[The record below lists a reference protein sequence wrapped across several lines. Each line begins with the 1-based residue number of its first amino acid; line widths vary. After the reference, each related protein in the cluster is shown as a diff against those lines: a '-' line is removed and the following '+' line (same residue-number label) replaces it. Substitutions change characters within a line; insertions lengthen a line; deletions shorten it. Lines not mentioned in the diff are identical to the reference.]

1 MYSRHKSTR
10 KGLKTPVNSVYNA
23 LVNHLKTPK
32 RHTKAAKSLPL
43 RRNQSTSFAMSRI
56 SIFNIILF
64 LVSFFSLT
72 SARAAT
78 NDSITVNGQVLDAF
92 THEALDSVR
101 IDVQPKEGIAE
112 VVGSPFFTFDV
123 SAETRE
129 YLGSSIEAF
138 PPKYRYDFKVPC
150 AGTYVLT
157 LSRRGYATQEV
168 EVKVPAR
175 QYGRKTREWEAKD
188 ILLLRSRERALGEA
202 VVTATKVMMVH
213 RGDTVVFNADYFE
226 LSQGSMLDELISRMP
241 GLEVK
246 EGGQIFYNGNRLSS
260 LLVNGKDFFSGD
272 PAIAL
277 QNLPAY
283 TVKEVKV
290 FHTASADER
299 FAKHKAPSLTG
310 RAGGGAEAPNTLDV
324 VLKKEYRHG
333 WITNYT
339 LAGGLPLERNPWNDA
354 KYLARLFALHY
365 GDRSRLGLFGN
376 FNNVN
381 NANAAN
387 LNGNW
392 SGSFTG
398 QGVAQTAWGGLLY
411 SINSK
416 DKNTNYDLDL
426 QAKHTTNDVERF
438 TSTTTFLP
446 SSNAY
451 RRSSSTSEQDATHLA
466 VNNKLEWK
474 GKDAELKLR
483 ANAAY
488 DNEHGDQ
495 HSRSAQFSADPEDAY
510 RGASLDSLFVGPS
523 SAHLA
528 QILTNSLEQ
537 SSMLRR
543 NAWEQITSAE
553 LSFRE
558 PLLGNNGSLKI
569 GSEYKG
575 RSDQKYE
582 HYDLRYNAT
591 SGRENDF
598 RNRYTTTPFNN
609 YHFTAAL
616 DYRLNNML
624 SEATA
629 RWLSL
634 GISYDAD
641 VKHQSGERQLYNLH
655 NLAESFS
662 PSSEGTGEVLPLG
675 TLPSMS
681 NWKAL
686 TLSTPDS
693 YESHGLN
700 LSHTLAPS
708 VGFVVPKFGSL
719 SLTPRVQFL
728 RNRYDDTR
736 SSDVADRAYSFFTPS
751 ARWQRLIM
759 TEKEGVSDRMY
770 LMFLTYNLNRTAP
783 EANLLLDIRDAAD
796 PLSINLGNS
805 ALKPSSTH
813 NLSAEWLYT
822 RDSREC
828 QFNFE
833 ANYSRTQNAVAMG
846 YSYNNITG
854 VYTHQPQNIPSPQ
867 SAPSPVGE
875 GGGRGRGAC
884 NWQASFNMRFS
895 RPLDKK
901 RLLHFYT
908 TLQGNYDNSVDLVN
922 AQLSEV
928 HNQGLSLHTSLSY
941 KPSKKVSIELWATPK
956 FQHAT
961 SDRPG
966 FIERNTWDLSYGPH
980 LSYRPTRDLT
990 LSTNLS
996 VHSRRGYDDATMND
1010 DEFIW
1015 NANVSY
1021 AFDFRHSS
1029 YKEKGKGPRPWS
1041 LRLEGF
1047 DLLHQLSNTRRVLN
1061 SQGITETWTNS
1072 LPSYVMLH
1080 LTYRWTKQPKRK

>member
-1 MYSRHKSTR
+1 MT
-10 KGLKTPVNSVYNA
+10 
-23 LVNHLKTPK
+23 HL
-32 RHTKAAKSLPL
+32 RFL
-43 RRNQSTSFAMSRI
+43 FA
-56 SIFNIILF
+56 F
-64 LVSFFSLT
+64 LVLLLASSSL
-72 SARAAT
+72 AAT
-78 NDSITVNGQVLDAF
+78 NDSISINGQVLDAF

-101 IDVQPKEGIAE
+101 IDVQAKDGVAE
-112 VVGSPFFTFDV
+112 VSGSPFFTYDV
-123 SAETRE
+123 VAEMRE
-129 YLGSSIEAF
+129 YLGSSIEAI
-138 PPKYRYDFKVPC
+138 PPSYRYDFKVPS
-150 AGTYVLT
+150 AGTYIFT

-188 ILLLRSRERALGEA
+188 ILLLRSRERALSEA

-241 GLEVK
+241 GLEIK
-246 EGGQIFYNGNRLSS
+246 EGGQIFYNGNLLSS

-290 FHTASADER
+290 FHTASAEER
-299 FAKHKAPSLTG
+299 FAKHKDEE
-310 RAGGGAEAPNTLDV
+310 RKAPNTLDV
-324 VLKKEYRHG
+324 VLKKEYSHG

-339 LAGGLPLERNPWNDA
+339 LAGGLPLERNPWNDE

-416 DKNTNYDLDL
+416 DKSTSYDLDL
-426 QAKHTTNDVERF
+426 QAKRTTNDVERF
-438 TSTTTFLP
+438 SSTTSFLP

-495 HSRSAQFSADPEDAY
+495 HSRSAQFSVDPEDAY

-523 SAHLA
+523 SARLA

-558 PLLGNNGSLKI
+558 PVLGNNGSLKI

-575 RSDQKYE
+575 RRDQKYE
-582 HYDLRYNAT
+582 HYDLKTRPQPLPE
-591 SGRENDF
+591 GRGEVTTPINGYS
-598 RNRYTTTPFNN
+598 RSVVSTPLPLGEGQGVGPMALNRYTTTPFSN
-609 YHFTAAL
+609 YHFSAAL
-616 DYRLNNML
+616 DYKLNNML

-629 RWLSL
+629 KWLSL
-634 GISYDAD
+634 GIGYNAD
-641 VKHQSGERQLYNLH
+641 VKRQAGDRQLYNLH
-655 NLAESFS
+655 NLTESFS

-675 TLPSMS
+675 TLPSMV
-681 NWKAL
+681 NWQAL
-686 TLSTPDS
+686 TLSAPDS
-693 YESHGLN
+693 YESHGLDA
-700 LSHTLAPS
+700 SHTLAPS
-708 VGFVVPKFGSL
+708 VGLITKKFGSL

-736 SSDVADRAYSFFTPS
+736 SSAVVNRAYSFFSPS

-759 TEKEGVSDRMY
+759 TESEGMADRMY
-770 LMFLTYNLNRTAP
+770 LMHLTYNLSHTAP
-783 EANLLLDIRDAAD
+783 EASLLLDIRDAAD

-805 ALKPSSTH
+805 ALQPSRAH

-828 QFNFE
+828 QFDIE

-846 YSYNNITG
+846 YSYNNTTG
-854 VYTHQPQNIPSPQ
+854 VYTHQPQN
-867 SAPSPVGE
+867 VDG
-875 GGGRGRGAC
+875 
-884 NWQASFNMRFS
+884 NWQASFKMRFS

-928 HNQGLSLHTSLSY
+928 HNQSLSLHTSLSY
-941 KPSKKVSIELWATPK
+941 KPSKKLSIELWATPK

-990 LSTNLS
+990 LSTHLS
-996 VHSRRGYDDATMND
+996 VHSRRGYDDASMND
-1010 DEFIW
+1010 DEFVW

-1021 AFDFRHSS
+1021 AFDFRRSS

-1041 LRLEGF
+1041 IRLEGF

-1061 SQGITETWTNS
+1061 SQGITETWTSS

-1080 LTYRWTKQPKRK
+1080 LTYRWNKQPKKR

>member
-1 MYSRHKSTR
+1 
-10 KGLKTPVNSVYNA
+10 
-23 LVNHLKTPK
+23 
-32 RHTKAAKSLPL
+32 
-43 RRNQSTSFAMSRI
+43 MSRI
-56 SIFNIILF
+56 AIFNILLF

-101 IDVQPKEGIAE
+101 IDVQAKEGVAE
-112 VVGSPFFTFDV
+112 VSDSPFFTFDV
-123 SAETRE
+123 SAEMRE
-129 YLGSSIEAF
+129 YLGSSIDAF
-138 PPKYRYDFKVPC
+138 PPRYRYEFKVPS

-168 EVKVPAR
+168 EIKVPAR
-175 QYGRKTREWEAKD
+175 QYSRKTREWEAKD
-188 ILLLRSRERALGEA
+188 ILLLRSRERALSEA

-241 GLEVK
+241 GLEIK
-246 EGGQIFYNGNRLSS
+246 EGGQIFYNGNLLNS

-299 FAKHKAPSLTG
+299 FAKHKD
-310 RAGGGAEAPNTLDV
+310 EEHKAPNTLDV
-324 VLKKEYRHG
+324 VLKKEYSHG

-339 LAGGLPLERNPWNDA
+339 LAGGLPLERNPWNDE
-354 KYLARLFALHY
+354 KYMARLFALHY

-381 NANAAN
+381 NASAAN

-398 QGVAQTAWGGLLY
+398 QGVTQTAWGGLLY

-416 DKNTNYDLDL
+416 DESTSYDLDL

-438 TSTTTFLP
+438 SSTTTFLP

-451 RRSSSTSEQDATHLA
+451 RRSSSTSEQDAMHLA

-488 DNEHGDQ
+488 DNERGDQ

-528 QILTNSLEQ
+528 EILTNRLEQ
-537 SSMLRR
+537 SSMQRR

-575 RSDQKYE
+575 RSDQKFE
-582 HYDLRYNAT
+582 HYDLRPPLAPRAGGTVTT
-591 SGRENDF
+591 SNVPPSTDVVTSPPARGAGGVAL
-598 RNRYTTTPFNN
+598 NRYTTTPFNN
-609 YHFTAAL
+609 YHFTADL

-629 RWLSL
+629 KWLSL
-634 GISYDAD
+634 RIGYNAD
-641 VKHQSGERQLYNLH
+641 VKHQSGDRQLYNLH
-655 NLAESFS
+655 NLAESAGLS
-662 PSSEGTGEVLPLG
+662 LG
-675 TLPSMS
+675 TLPSMT
-681 NWKAL
+681 NWQAL

-693 YESHGLN
+693 YESHGLSA
-700 LSHTLAPS
+700 SHTLAPS

-719 SLTPRVQFL
+719 SLTPLVQFL

-736 SSDVADRAYSFFTPS
+736 SEAAVNRAYSFFSPS

-770 LMFLTYNLNRTAP
+770 LMFLTYNLNHTAP
-783 EANLLLDIRDAAD
+783 EASLLLDIRDAAD

-833 ANYSRTQNAVAMG
+833 ADYSRTQNAVAMG

-854 VYTHQPQNIPSPQ
+854 VYTHQPQN
-867 SAPSPVGE
+867 VDG
-875 GGGRGRGAC
+875 
-884 NWQASFNMRFS
+884 NWQTSFKLTFQ

-901 RLLHFYT
+901 RRLDFYT
-908 TLQGNYDNSVDLVN
+908 ALQGNYDNSVDLVN

-941 KPSKKVSIELWATPK
+941 KPSKKVRIELWATPN

-966 FIERNTWDLSYGPH
+966 FTERNTWDLSYGPH
-980 LSYRPTRDLT
+980 LSYRPMRDLS

-1010 DEFIW
+1010 DEFVW
-1015 NANVSY
+1015 NVNAAYS
-1021 AFDFRHSS
+1021 FDFRRSS

-1080 LTYRWTKQPKRK
+1080 VSYKWNKQPKKK

>member
-1 MYSRHKSTR
+1 MQLDKPSTMKHLR
-10 KGLKTPVNSVYNA
+10 FLFA
-23 LVNHLKTPK
+23 LL
-32 RHTKAAKSLPL
+32 AL
-43 RRNQSTSFAMSRI
+43 
-56 SIFNIILF
+56 IL
-64 LVSFFSLT
+64 VP

-101 IDVQPKEGIAE
+101 IDVQAKDGVAE
-112 VVGSPFFTFDV
+112 VSGSPFFTYDV
-123 SAETRE
+123 VAEMRE
-129 YLGSSIEAF
+129 YLGGTIDTF
-138 PPKYRYDFKVPC
+138 TPRYRYDFKVPS
-150 AGTYVLT
+150 AGTYVFT

-175 QYGRKTREWEAKD
+175 QYGRKTREWEPKD
-188 ILLLRSRERALGEA
+188 ILLLRSHERVLGEA
-202 VVTATKVMMVH
+202 VVQATKVMMVH

-241 GLEVK
+241 GLEIK
-246 EGGQIFYNGNRLSS
+246 EGGQIFYNGNRLNS

-290 FHTASADER
+290 FHTASAEER
-299 FAKHKAPSLTG
+299 FAKHKDEEHNS
-310 RAGGGAEAPNTLDV
+310 PNTLDV
-324 VLKKEYRHG
+324 VLKKEYCHG

-339 LAGGLPLERNPWNDA
+339 LAGGLPLERNPWNDE

-365 GDRSRLGLFGN
+365 GNRSRLGLFGN

-387 LNGNW
+387 TNGNW

-416 DKNTNYDLDL
+416 DKSTSYDLDL
-426 QAKHTTNDVERF
+426 QAKHTSNDVDRF
-438 TSTTTFLP
+438 TSTTSFLP
-446 SSNAY
+446 SASTY
-451 RRSSSTSEQDATHLA
+451 RRSYSTSEQDTKHFA

-483 ANAAY
+483 ANAAC
-488 DNEHGDQ
+488 DSERGDY
-495 HSRSAQFSADPEDAY
+495 HLRSAQFESDPEDAY

-528 QILTNSLEQ
+528 QILTNRLEQ

-543 NAWEQITSAE
+543 NTWEQITSAE

-558 PLLGNNGSLKI
+558 PVFGNNGSLKI

-591 SGRENDF
+591 SGREDDY
-598 RNRYTTTPFNN
+598 RNRYTTTPFSD
-609 YHFTAAL
+609 YHFSADL
-616 DYRLNNML
+616 NYKLNNML
-624 SEATA
+624 SEAA
-629 RWLSL
+629 AKWLWL
-634 GISYDAD
+634 GIGYNAD
-641 VKHQSGERQLYNLH
+641 VKHKSGDRQLYNLH
-655 NLAESFS
+655 NLAESA
-662 PSSEGTGEVLPLG
+662 GLTLG
-675 TLPSMS
+675 TLPSMA

-686 TLSTPDS
+686 TLSAPDS
-693 YESHGLN
+693 YESHGLKVN
-700 LSHTLAPS
+700 HTLAPRIIL
-708 VGFVVPKFGSL
+708 GNGTKMHGAL
-719 SLTPRVQFL
+719 SLTPRMQFIRQSYYDSRAADSPL
-728 RNRYDDTR
+728 NRVVGRYN
-736 SSDVADRAYSFFTPS
+736 FFTPN
-751 ARWQRLIM
+751 ARWSRSIM
-759 TEKEGVSDRMY
+759 KESEDMLDQLHIFAVN
-770 LMFLTYNLNRTAP
+770 YNLSRTAP

-796 PLSINLGNS
+796 PLSITLGNS
-805 ALKPSSTH
+805 TLRPSSTH
-813 NLSAEWLYT
+813 DLSASWLYN

-828 QFNFE
+828 NADFE
-833 ANYSRTQNAVAMG
+833 VSYSRTRDAVAMG

-854 VYTHQPQNIPSPQ
+854 VYTHQPQN
-867 SAPSPVGE
+867 VDG
-875 GGGRGRGAC
+875 
-884 NWQASFNMRFS
+884 NWQTSFNMRFS
-895 RPLDKK
+895 RPLGKK
-901 RLLHFYT
+901 RLLR
-908 TLQGNYDNSVDLVN
+908 LNAELRGNYDNSVDLVN

-928 HNQGLSLHTSLSY
+928 HNQSLTFHTNLSY
-941 KPSKKVSIELWATPK
+941 KPCKKVSIELSATPN

-966 FIERNTWDLSYGPH
+966 FTERNTWDLSYGPWF
-980 LSYRPTRDLT
+980 SYRPMRDLSLAT
-990 LSTNLS
+990 SLRI
-996 VHSRRGYDDATMND
+996 HSRRGYDDASMND
-1010 DEFIW
+1010 DEFVW
-1015 NANVSY
+1015 NANATY
-1021 AFDFRHSS
+1021 AFDFRRSAYRS
-1029 YKEKGKGPRPWS
+1029 FPNGEGGGRGRKGARPWS

-1061 SQGITETWTNS
+1061 AQGITETWTNS

-1080 LTYRWTKQPKRK
+1080 LTYRWRSAR

>member
-1 MYSRHKSTR
+1 
-10 KGLKTPVNSVYNA
+10 
-23 LVNHLKTPK
+23 
-32 RHTKAAKSLPL
+32 
-43 RRNQSTSFAMSRI
+43 MSRI
-56 SIFNIILF
+56 AIFNILLF

-78 NDSITVNGQVLDAF
+78 NDSITVSGKVLDAF

-101 IDVQPKEGIAE
+101 IDVQLKEGIAE
-112 VVGSPFFTFDV
+112 VFGSPFFTYDV
-123 SAETRE
+123 VAEMRE
-129 YLGSSIEAF
+129 MYGMDIYTCPPEIGYQFKLPTSGS
-138 PPKYRYDFKVPC
+138 
-150 AGTYVLT
+150 YVLT

-168 EVKVPAR
+168 EIKVPAR

-188 ILLLRSRERALGEA
+188 ILLLRSRERALSEA

-241 GLEVK
+241 GLEIK

-299 FAKHKAPSLTG
+299 FAKHKD
-310 RAGGGAEAPNTLDV
+310 EEHKAPNTLDV
-324 VLKKEYRHG
+324 VLKKEYSHG
-333 WITNYT
+333 WITNYV
-339 LAGGLPLERNPWNDA
+339 LAGTPLSPRAGGKDTSSAQGDSNAAVSSSPRSGGLRGG
-354 KYLARLFALHY
+354 ARLFALHY
-365 GDRSRLGLFGN
+365 GNRSRLGVFGN

-381 NANAAN
+381 DGNHAN
-387 LNGNW
+387 LQGNW
-392 SGSFTG
+392 SGGTSN
-398 QGVAQTAWGGLLY
+398 QGNQKTAWGGLLY

-426 QAKHTTNDVERF
+426 QVKHTSNDVERF
-438 TSTTTFLP
+438 TSTTSFFAGQSVTLRDAERLH

-488 DNEHGDQ
+488 DSERGDQ

-510 RGASLDSLFVGPS
+510 RGATLDSLFVGPS
-523 SAHLA
+523 SAHLT
-528 QILTNSLEQ
+528 QILTNRLEQ

-543 NAWEQITSAE
+543 NTWEQITSAE

-558 PLLGNNGSLKI
+558 PILGNNGSLKI

-582 HYDLRYNAT
+582 HYDLETRPQPLPE
-591 SGRENDF
+591 GRGEVTTPINGYS
-598 RNRYTTTPFNN
+598 RSVVSTPLPLGEGQGVGPMALNRHTTTPFSN
-609 YHFTAAL
+609 YHFSAAL
-616 DYRLNNML
+616 DYKLNNML

-629 RWLSL
+629 KWLSL
-634 GISYDAD
+634 GIGYNAD
-641 VKHQSGERQLYNLH
+641 VKHQSGDRQLYNLH
-655 NLAESFS
+655 NLAESA
-662 PSSEGTGEVLPLG
+662 GLTLG

-686 TLSTPDS
+686 ALSTPDS

-708 VGFVVPKFGSL
+708 VGLITKKLGTL
-719 SLTPRVQFL
+719 SLIPRVQFL

-736 SSDVADRAYSFFTPS
+736 SEAVADRHYSFFTPT

-759 TEKEGVSDRMY
+759 TESEGMADRMY
-770 LMFLTYNLNRTAP
+770 LMHLTYNLSRMAP
-783 EANLLLDIRDAAD
+783 EASLLLDIRDAAD

-805 ALKPSSTH
+805 SLKPSSTH

-822 RDSREC
+822 RDSHEC
-828 QFNFE
+828 QFDIE
-833 ANYSRTQNAVAMG
+833 ANYSRTQNAIAMG

-854 VYTHQPQNIPSPQ
+854 VYTHQPQN
-867 SAPSPVGE
+867 VDG
-875 GGGRGRGAC
+875 
-884 NWQASFNMRFS
+884 NWQTSFNMRFS

-908 TLQGNYDNSVDLVN
+908 ALQGNYDNSVDLVN

-941 KPSKKVSIELWATPK
+941 KPSKKVRIELWATPS

-966 FIERNTWDLSYGPH
+966 FTERNTWDVSYGTH
-980 LSYRPTRDLT
+980 LSYRPMRDLS

-1010 DEFIW
+1010 DEFVW
-1015 NANVSY
+1015 NVNAAYS
-1021 AFDFRHSS
+1021 FDFRRSS
-1029 YKEKGKGPRPWS
+1029 YKEKGKGPRPWT

-1061 SQGITETWTNS
+1061 SQGITETWTNA
-1072 LPSYVMLH
+1072 LPSYVMVHFL
-1080 LTYRWTKQPKRK
+1080 YRWNKQPKKR

>member
-1 MYSRHKSTR
+1 MKQLRF
-10 KGLKTPVNSVYNA
+10 LLA
-23 LVNHLKTPK
+23 LL
-32 RHTKAAKSLPL
+32 ALL
-43 RRNQSTSFAMSRI
+43 
-56 SIFNIILF
+56 
-64 LVSFFSLT
+64 LVSN
-72 SARAAT
+72 ARAAT

-101 IDVQPKEGIAE
+101 IDVQPKDGVAE
-112 VVGSPFFTFDV
+112 VYGSPFFTYDV

-138 PPKYRYDFKVPC
+138 PPRYRYDFKVPS

-157 LSRRGYATQEV
+157 LTHKGYATQEV

-188 ILLLRSRERALGEA
+188 ILLLRSRERALSEA

-241 GLEVK
+241 GLEIK

-299 FAKHKAPSLTG
+299 FAKHKEEE
-310 RAGGGAEAPNTLDV
+310 RKAPNTLDV
-324 VLKKEYRHG
+324 VLKKEYSHG

-339 LAGGLPLERNPWNDA
+339 LAGGLPLERNPWNDE

-365 GDRSRLGLFGN
+365 GNRSRLGLFGN

-381 NANAAN
+381 DANAAN

-416 DKNTNYDLDL
+416 DKSTSYDLDL
-426 QAKHTTNDVERF
+426 QAKHTSNDVERF
-438 TSTTTFLP
+438 TSTTSFFAGQSVTLRDAERLP
-446 SSNAY
+446 STSTY
-451 RRSSSTSEQDATHLA
+451 RRSSSISEQDAKHLA
-466 VNNKLEWK
+466 INNKLEWK
-474 GKDAELKLR
+474 GKGAELKLR

-488 DNEHGDQ
+488 DSEHGDY
-495 HSRSAQFSADPEDAY
+495 HLRSAQFESDPEDAY

-528 QILTNSLEQ
+528 QILTNQLEQ

-543 NAWEQITSAE
+543 STWEQITSAE

-558 PLLGNNGSLKI
+558 PILGNNGSLKI
-569 GSEYKG
+569 GSEYNG
-575 RSDQKYE
+575 RRDQKYE

-598 RNRYTTTPFNN
+598 RNRYTTTPFSN
-609 YHFTAAL
+609 YHFSADL
-616 DYRLNNML
+616 NYKLNNML

-629 RWLSL
+629 KWLWL
-634 GISYDAD
+634 GIGYNAD
-641 VKHQSGERQLYNLH
+641 VKHQSGDRQLYNLH
-655 NLAESFS
+655 NLAESA
-662 PSSEGTGEVLPLG
+662 GLTLG
-675 TLPSMS
+675 TLPSMA
-681 NWKAL
+681 NWQAL

-693 YESHGLN
+693 YESHGLSA
-700 LSHTLAPS
+700 SHTLAPS

-736 SSDVADRAYSFFTPS
+736 SSDVVNRAYSFFSPS

-759 TEKEGVSDRMY
+759 TEKDGVSDRMY
-770 LMFLTYNLNRTAP
+770 LMFLTYNLNHTAP
-783 EANLLLDIRDAAD
+783 EASLLLDIRDAAD

-828 QFNFE
+828 QFDIE
-833 ANYSRTQNAVAMG
+833 TNYSRTQNAVAMG

-854 VYTHQPQNIPSPQ
+854 VYTLQPQN
-867 SAPSPVGE
+867 VDG
-875 GGGRGRGAC
+875 

-895 RPLDKK
+895 RPLGKK

-928 HNQGLSLHTSLSY
+928 HNQSLSLHTNLNY
-941 KPSKKVSIELWATPK
+941 KPCKKVSIELSATPN

-966 FIERNTWDLSYGPH
+966 FTERSTWDLSYGPW
-980 LSYRPTRDLT
+980 LSYRPVRDLS
-990 LSTNLS
+990 LSTSLRI
-996 VHSRRGYDDATMND
+996 HSRRGYDDASMND
-1010 DEFIW
+1010 DELVW
-1015 NANVSY
+1015 NANVTY
-1021 AFDFRHSS
+1021 AFDFRRTSYSS
-1029 YKEKGKGPRPWS
+1029 TFGNKSEVHNGEGGGRGRKGARPWS

-1061 SQGITETWTNS
+1061 AQGITETWTNS

-1080 LTYRWTKQPKRK
+1080 LTYRWNKQPKKKTIK